1 LTPVLVV
8 GLLAVLG
15 GSIGAGRFLTQDP
28 TPTPLP
34 TSPPTMPALA
44 IIATDAPAPTP
55 PPTSTPTPKPTAT
68 PEPTPTPDPRFTGRV
83 VCLDVGHGGSDR
95 GFTRKETENAPAMEE
110 AHYNLIF
117 ARAVR
122 ARLETLGF
130 TVIMT
135 RDADEDVNATGE
147 DVNGDGQTYA
157 NTLGEGI
164 DAAERARDIDE
175 LQARINVCNDANAEL
190 LVSMHMNGFNEDLS
204 VAGYETWYN
213 SSRPF
218 SDLNLLFA
226 ELAHDA
232 LGEEFAAA
240 GYNARARGVIDDS
253 EANVLFA
260 GDAFDSFVITGPEQP
275 GQVVP
280 SAMPGAI
287 VEVLFLSNDRDAAF
301 IASPAGRD
309 AVVTAYV
316 NAIMRYFERTPRA
329 D

>member
-1 LTPVLVV
+1 
-8 GLLAVLG
+8 
-15 GSIGAGRFLTQDP
+15 
-28 TPTPLP
+28 
-34 TSPPTMPALA
+34 
-44 IIATDAPAPTP
+44 
-55 PPTSTPTPKPTAT
+55 
-68 PEPTPTPDPRFTGRV
+68 
-83 VCLDVGHGGSDR
+83 
-95 GFTRKETENAPAMEE
+95 
-110 AHYNLIF
+110 
-117 ARAVR
+117 
-122 ARLETLGF
+122 
-130 TVIMT
+130 
-135 RDADEDVNATGE
+135 
-147 DVNGDGQTYA
+147 
-157 NTLGEGI
+157 
-164 DAAERARDIDE
+164 
-175 LQARINVCNDANAEL
+175 
-190 LVSMHMNGFNEDLS
+190 MHMNGFNEDLS